1 MEVTMKRM
9 LAIVACGL
17 LAAVMARAQSSSL
30 PKPYKV
36 VFDLTT
42 DDPQDQAAVLRW
54 LGEVASVN
62 PQNEMEVVM
71 YGRGLALVVSG
82 RSTLGDEVKQAIGR
96 PHVSFRVCEIAMRN
110 QKLEKSQL
118 LPNVAT
124 VPDGIGEIVARQK
137 EGWGY
142 IKAVAH

>member
-9 LAIVACGL
+9 IAIVACGL
-17 LAAVMARAQSSSL
+17 LAAVMVRAQSSSA

-42 DDPQDQAAVLRW
+42 DDPQDQTAVLRW
-54 LGEVASVN
+54 LREVAAVN

-71 YGRGLALVVSG
+71 YGRGLSLVVSG
-82 RSTLGDEVKQAIGR
+82 RSAQADEVTQAAGR
-96 PHVSFRVCEIAMRN
+96 PHVSFKVCEIAMRN
-110 QKLEKSQL
+110 QKLDKSQL

>member
-9 LAIVACGL
+9 LAIAACGL
-17 LAAVMARAQSSSL
+17 LAAVMVRAQSSSSA
-30 PKPYKV
+30 KPYKV

-42 DDPQDQAAVLRW
+42 DDPQDQTAVLRW
-54 LGEVASVN
+54 LREVASVN

-71 YGRGLALVVSG
+71 YGRGLSLVVSG
-82 RSTLGDEVKQAIGR
+82 RSTLADDVKRAIG
-96 PHVSFRVCEIAMRN
+96 PHVSFKVCEIAMRN
-110 QKLEKSQL
+110 QKLDKSQL

-124 VPDGIGEIVARQK
+124 VPDGIGELVARQK

-142 IKAVAH
+142 IKAIAH

>member
-9 LAIVACGL
+9 LAIAACGL
-17 LAAVMARAQSSSL
+17 LAAVMVRAQSSSSA
-30 PKPYKV
+30 KPYKV

-42 DDPQDQAAVLRW
+42 DDPQDQTAVLRW
-54 LGEVASVN
+54 LREVASVN

-71 YGRGLALVVSG
+71 YGRGLSLVVSG
-82 RSTLGDEVKQAIGR
+82 RSTLADDVKPAIG
-96 PHVSFRVCEIAMRN
+96 PHVSFKVCEIAMRN
-110 QKLEKSQL
+110 QKLDKSQL

-124 VPDGIGEIVARQK
+124 VPDGIGELVARQK

-142 IKAVAH
+142 IKAIAH